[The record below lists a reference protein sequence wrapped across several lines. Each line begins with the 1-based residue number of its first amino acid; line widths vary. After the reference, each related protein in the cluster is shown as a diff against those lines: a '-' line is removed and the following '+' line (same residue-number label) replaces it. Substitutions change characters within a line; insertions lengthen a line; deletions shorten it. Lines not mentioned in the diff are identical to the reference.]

1 MTASE
6 PSTGPDPSTG
16 SEPPPSALQ
25 AALEGIDYP
34 DADAAQAAKLR
45 QDELTKPAGA
55 LGMLEE
61 LSIWASSTQGQC
73 PPHAFERTRVVVFAG
88 DHGIT
93 AAGVSAYP
101 AEVTAQM
108 LANMAAGGAAVN
120 VLAAAAGAGVRALD
134 LAVDHDTDPALSKY
148 KIRRSSGRID
158 REDAL
163 SQDEAERALAAGI
176 AIADEEID
184 SGAQLLIAGDMGI
197 GNTTPASVLI
207 SVLADVEPIKVV
219 GRGTG
224 IDDPGW
230 IRKCAAIRDARRRA
244 WPHRQDLTR
253 LLAVAG
259 GADLAAM
266 TGFMLQAAHRRTPV
280 LLDGL
285 VVSAAALVA
294 QLGNPRVVHWLQAA
308 HLSAEPAHEL
318 ALQRL
323 GLTPILRLG
332 MRLGEGSGALVALP
346 VLRAAVLS
354 LAQMATFAEAQVAT
368 RQLSGEQPVGE
379 QLVGEQL
386 GAEQLGAGE

>member
-1 MTASE
+1 MTSSE
-6 PSTGPDPSTG
+6 PASSPLHATL
-16 SEPPPSALQ
+16 A
-25 AALEGIDYP
+25 GIGHP
-34 DADAAQAAKLR
+34 DADAAHAAKLR

-61 LSIWASSTQGQC
+61 LSIWASSAQGQC

-101 AEVTAQM
+101 PEVTAQM
-108 LANMAAGGAAVN
+108 LANIAAGGAAVN

-134 LAVDHDTDPALSKY
+134 LSVDADTGPVLSKH

-207 SVLADVEPIKVV
+207 SVLTGAEPIRVV

-224 IDDPGW
+224 IDDAGW
-230 IRKCAAIRDARRRA
+230 TRKCAAIRDARCRA
-244 WPHRQDLTR
+244 WPHREDLTR

-266 TGFMLQAAHRRTPV
+266 TGFLLQAANRRTPV

-323 GLTPILRLG
+323 GLTPILRLE
-332 MRLGEGSGALVALP
+332 MRLGEGTGALVALP

-354 LAQMATFAEAQVAT
+354 LAQMATFAEAEVAT
-368 RQLSGEQPVGE
+368 RQLSDGG
-379 QLVGEQL
+379 
-386 GAEQLGAGE
+386 